1 MMALSVELGLVID
14 QMDIVTAF
22 WNGEVKEE
30 LCMLVPEKFLILL
43 KKIGRKGNF
52 PACCIQS

>member
-1 MMALSVELGLVID
+1 MALSVELGLVID